1 MAEPIMA
8 QPRSGQ
14 PPSRLIYFSP
24 SVYWSSWTNPQLS
37 QPQLFGRTECN
48 FAESNE
54 IERIIIVHKEAE
66 MHTAILKLESCKT
79 QATSIRVEG
88 VQDINQQFR

>member
-24 SVYWSSWTNPQLS
+24 SVYLSNWTNLQLS
-37 QPQLFGRTECN
+37 QKKNNL
-48 FAESNE
+48 AELN
-54 IERIIIVHKEAE
+54 
-66 MHTAILKLESCKT
+66 
-79 QATSIRVEG
+79 ATLWRAAK
-88 VQDINQQFR
+88 